1 MSVIDNL
8 LNETSLNTVEK
19 ITMLDVDEIYKNPL
33 NTAPIINVNEL
44 AASIKERGLESPLVV
59 YKKSNHNYVIIN
71 GERRWTAL
79 KNLGIER
86 VAAIIKPSPVDEVE
100 ERLMIMDANAQ
111 RDESLDYKKQR
122 AKEYECLYHLLK
134 QQNKIP
140 TGMLKIEWIGMHMNV
155 SSRTAQRY
163 LEDKEKSNK
172 DKKIVNNLEI
182 YKDLENHMKNKL
194 RTVIKFKK
202 NSFSV
207 QFKDMNDLNRILELL
222 DIENLSEN

>member
-8 LNETSLNTVEK
+8 LNETSQNTVEK

-33 NTAPIINVNEL
+33 NTAPIINIDEL
-44 AASIKERGLESPLVV
+44 AASIKERGLESPLIV

-79 KNLGIER
+79 KKLGIER
-86 VAAIIKPSPVDEVE
+86 VAVIIKPFPVDEVE

-140 TGMLKIEWIGMHMNV
+140 TGLLKIEWIGMHMNV
-155 SSRTAQRY
+155 SSRTVQRY
-163 LEDKEKSNK
+163 LKDKEKSNK
-172 DKKIVNNLEI
+172 DKKINNLEI
-182 YKDLENHMKNKL
+182 YKDLESHMNNKL
-194 RTVIKFKK
+194 RTIVKFKK

-207 QFKDMNDLNRILELL
+207 QFRDMNDLNRILELL
-222 DIENLSEN
+222 DIENLSDD

>member
-8 LNETSLNTVEK
+8 LNETSQNTVEK

-33 NTAPIINVNEL
+33 NTAPIINIDEL
-44 AASIKERGLESPLVV
+44 AASIKERGLESPLIV

-79 KNLGIER
+79 KKLGIER
-86 VAAIIKPSPVDEVE
+86 VAVIIKPFPVDEVE

-140 TGMLKIEWIGMHMNV
+140 TGLLKIEWIGMHMNV
-155 SSRTAQRY
+155 SSRTVQRY
-163 LEDKEKSNK
+163 LKDKEISNK
-172 DKKIVNNLEI
+172 DKKINNLEI
-182 YKDLENHMKNKL
+182 YKDLESHMNNKL
-194 RTVIKFKK
+194 RTIVKFKK

-222 DIENLSEN
+222 DIENLSDD

>member
-8 LNETSLNTVEK
+8 LNETSQNTVEK
-19 ITMLDVDEIYKNPL
+19 ITMLDVDEIFVNPL
-33 NTAPIINVNEL
+33 NTAPIINIDEL
-44 AASIKERGLESPLVV
+44 AASIEERGLETPLVV
-59 YKKSNHNYVIIN
+59 YKKANHHYVIVN

-79 KNLGIER
+79 KKLGIER
-86 VAAIIKPSPVDEVE
+86 VAVIIKPFPDDEVE

-111 RDESLDYKKQR
+111 RDESLEYKKQR
-122 AKEYECLYHLLK
+122 AKEYESLYHLLK

-163 LEDKEKSNK
+163 LKDKEELNK
-172 DKKIVNNLEI
+172 EKKIDSNLTI
-182 YKDLENHMKNKL
+182 YNDLENHMKNKL
-194 RTVIKFKK
+194 RTNVKFKK

-207 QFKDMNDLNRILELL
+207 QFKDENDLNRILELL
-222 DIENLSEN
+222 DIENFNEY